1 MKSVNIQNSGQPLKS
16 PIKATYCDS
25 FFCQLRGLMF
35 RRSLAPNEG
44 LLLVQKRE
52 NRSES
57 AIHMLFMF
65 IDLTVVW
72 LNASKQVVDVKFA
85 RRWRLFYAP
94 QTPAKYVLELPCE
107 YHGVFQIG
115 DQLQFDEEAKLD

>member
-1 MKSVNIQNSGQPLKS
+1 
-16 PIKATYCDS
+16 
-25 FFCQLRGLMF
+25 MF

-65 IDLTVVW
+65 IDLAVVW

-85 RRWRLFYAP
+85 RRWRLFYSA
-94 QTPAKYVLELPCE
+94 QSPAKYVLELPTE
-107 YHGVFQIG
+107 YLDAFKVG
-115 DQLQFDEEAKLD
+115 DQLQFDETDLD

>member
-1 MKSVNIQNSGQPLKS
+1 MNIVEIQNSSQPLKS
-16 PIKATYCDS
+16 LVHAKYCDS

-65 IDLTVVW
+65 VDLAVVW
-72 LNASKQVVDVKFA
+72 LNKSKQVVDVRSA
-85 RRWRLFYAP
+85 RRWHLFYAP
-94 QTPAKYVLELPCE
+94 QSPAKYVLELPGE
-107 YHGVFQIG
+107 YLDAFHVG
-115 DQLQFDEEAKLD
+115 DQLQFDETNLD

>member
-1 MKSVNIQNSGQPLKS
+1 MKIVEIQNSVQPLQS
-16 PIKATYCDS
+16 PIQAKYCDS

-35 RRSLAPNEG
+35 RRTLAHNEG

-52 NRSES
+52 NRSET

-72 LNASKQVVDVKFA
+72 LNASKQVVDVKHA
-85 RRWRLFYAP
+85 RRWHLFYAP
-94 QTPAKYVLELPCE
+94 QSPAKYVLELPHA
-107 YHGVFQIG
+107 YIHAFNVG
-115 DQLQFDEEAKLD
+115 DMLQFDENNLD

>member
-1 MKSVNIQNSGQPLKS
+1 
-16 PIKATYCDS
+16 
-25 FFCQLRGLMF
+25 MF

-52 NRSES
+52 NRTES

-65 IDLTVVW
+65 VDLAVVW
-72 LNASKQVVDVKFA
+72 LNASKQVVDVKSA

-94 QTPAKYVLELPCE
+94 QSPAKYVLELPGE
-107 YHGVFQIG
+107 YLDAFHEG
-115 DQLQFDEEAKLD
+115 DQLQFDETNLA

>member
-1 MKSVNIQNSGQPLKS
+1 MKIVEIQNSVQPLKS
-16 PIKATYCDS
+16 PIKAKYCNS

-35 RRSLAPNEG
+35 RRSLARNEG

-52 NRSES
+52 NRSET

-72 LNASKQVVDVKFA
+72 LNASKQVVDVKLA
-85 RRWRLFYAP
+85 RRWHLFYAP
-94 QTPAKYVLELPCE
+94 QSPAKYVLELPHE
-107 YHGVFQIG
+107 YIDEFHVG
-115 DQLQFDEEAKLD
+115 DLLTFDENNLD